1 MRVVEGVTEF
11 QPQPKGSKRG
21 SRNEKIYEEGLMPAT
36 HQKLLNG
43 FLTALKGETK
53 GELILQRVLEVVGM
67 SRSSALKIIEYLEK
81 YGYVRYEA
89 KPKEHRIYIEILKG
103 ADKE

>member
-1 MRVVEGVTEF
+1 MRKIDAETEF
-11 QPQPKGSKRG
+11 RPKPKGSKRG

-67 SRSSALKIIEYLEK
+67 SRSSALKVIQYLEK
-81 YGYVRYEA
+81 YGYVIYEA
-89 KPKEHRIYIEILKG
+89 KPKEHRIYVEILKG
-103 ADKE
+103 TDKE